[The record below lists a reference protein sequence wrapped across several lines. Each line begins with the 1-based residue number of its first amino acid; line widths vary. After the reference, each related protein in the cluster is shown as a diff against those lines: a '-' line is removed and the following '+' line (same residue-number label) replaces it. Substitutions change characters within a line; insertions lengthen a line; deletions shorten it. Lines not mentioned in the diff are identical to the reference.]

1 MLDRTAA
8 LLLVPL
14 LASCTVGPRY
24 DEPETPMPARF
35 DQSTAEATAATAGQ
49 GLWTG
54 FGSTELDELIARA
67 LEANTTIAQANAR
80 LAENRALSGLSVYY
94 WFPTVTA
101 SGDRQRSQFSSDEP
115 FAPPGGFNSDV
126 YRAGFDASWEID
138 LFGSLRNESQAQD
151 RRAEAD
157 AAALADAQL
166 TIVAETAQAWFALIG
181 ARERLVLQRR
191 QLANLQENVRILD
204 ARVEAGDSNALDLA
218 QAEAEMRGVAA
229 AVPQAE
235 ADLVREEQRLAVLT
249 AWPIATLREQLAP
262 ATAMPELPALVATG
276 TPEDWLKRRPDIR
289 AAERLLAA
297 SYSDV
302 GDEIAEYF
310 PKVTLLGSFGWT
322 AASTSQIG
330 EPEAE
335 RWYYGP
341 SITWS
346 FLDFGRV
353 RQRVK
358 AAEARRD
365 GAIAAYQ
372 ETVLT
377 ALEETENALAG
388 FRAANQSEHELR
400 LGAAAAGD
408 AARLAHL
415 RYEAGASD
423 YLAVLIAER
432 QQINLEN
439 QHVQFETRRA
449 TSLAALYKAL
459 AGPP

>member
-330 EPEAE
+330 EREAE

>member
-1 MLDRTAA
+1 MRDRAVA
-8 LLLVPL
+8 LLAPALLV
-14 LASCTVGPRY
+14 ACTVGPRY
-24 DEPETPMPARF
+24 LEPAPRMAVQF
-35 DQSTAEATAATAGQ
+35 DQAMADATSQ
-49 GLWTG
+49 PVVNGLWAG
-54 FGSTELDELIARA
+54 FGSAELDALIARA

-80 LAENRALSGLSVYY
+80 LAENRAISGTSIYY

-101 SGDRQRSQFSSDEP
+101 VADRQRSQFSSDDP
-115 FAPPGGFNSDV
+115 FAPPGGFTSDV
-126 YRAGFDASWEID
+126 YRAGFDATWEID
-138 LFGSLRNESQAQD
+138 LFGSLRNEFRSQD
-151 RRAEAD
+151 RRTEAD

-166 TIVAETAQAWFALIG
+166 TIVAETAQAWFAMLG
-181 ARERLVLQRR
+181 ARERLALQRR
-191 QLANLQENVRILD
+191 QHANLEENVRILE
-204 ARVEAGDSNALDLA
+204 ARVRAGSSSALDLA
-218 QAEAEMRGVAA
+218 QAEADMRSAAA

-235 ADLVREEQRLAVLT
+235 ADLVREEQRLALLT
-249 AWPIATLREQLAP
+249 AWPISELREHLSAESKLP
-262 ATAMPELPALVATG
+262 PLPALVATG

-297 SYSDV
+297 SYSDI
-302 GDEIAEYF
+302 GDEIADFF

-322 AASTSQIG
+322 AESEDQLGARST
-330 EPEAE
+330 E

-346 FLDFGRV
+346 ILDFGRT

-358 AAEARRD
+358 AAKARRD

-388 FRAANQSEHELR
+388 FRAANQSEHELQ
-400 LGAAAAGD
+400 LGAAAAGE
-408 AARLAHL
+408 AARLARL
-415 RYEAGASD
+415 RYDTGASD

-432 QQINLEN
+432 QQIILEDR
-439 QHVQFETRRA
+439 HVQSETRRA

-459 AGPP
+459 AGAP

>member
-1 MLDRTAA
+1 MHKSCTA
-8 LLLVPL
+8 LLLPL
-14 LASCTVGPRY
+14 LLAACTVGPRY
-24 DEPETPMPARF
+24 DEPETPIPGRF
-35 DQSTAEATAATAGQ
+35 DQATAETTAEPAGS
-49 GLWTG
+49 GLWSG
-54 FGSTELDELIARA
+54 FGGPELDGLIARA

-101 SGDRQRSQFSSDEP
+101 AADRQRSQFSTDDP
-115 FAPPGGFNSDV
+115 FAPPGGFTSDI
-126 YRAGFDASWEID
+126 YRAGFDATWEID
-138 LFGSLRNESQAQD
+138 LFGSLRNENRAQD
-151 RRAEAD
+151 RRVEAG

-166 TIVAETAQAWFALIG
+166 SIVAETAQAWFAMIG
-181 ARERLVLQRR
+181 ARARLALQRR
-191 QLANLQENVRILD
+191 QLANLRENVRILD
-204 ARVEAGDSNALDLA
+204 ARVRAGTTSALDLA
-218 QAEAEMRGVAA
+218 QAEAEMRSVAA
-229 AVPQAE
+229 SVPQAE

-249 AWPIATLREQLAP
+249 AWPIATLREHLSP
-262 ATAMPELPALVATG
+262 TTTLPELPALVETG

-289 AAERLLAA
+289 EAERLLAA
-297 SYSDV
+297 SYADV

-322 AASTSQIG
+322 SEDEELIG
-330 EPEAE
+330 EQQAE
-335 RWYYGP
+335 RWFYGP

-365 GAIAAYQ
+365 GAIAAFQ

-388 FRAANQSEHELR
+388 FRAANQSEYELQ
-400 LGAAAAGD
+400 LGAAAASE
-408 AARLAHL
+408 AARLART
-415 RYEAGASD
+415 RYTVGASD
-423 YLAVLIAER
+423 YLAVLVAER
-432 QQINLEN
+432 QQINLED
-439 QHVQFETRRA
+439 QHVQSQTRRA

-459 AGPP
+459 AGAP

>member
-1 MLDRTAA
+1 MRNRAA
-8 LLLVPL
+8 LALAPAL
-14 LASCTVGPRY
+14 LAACTVGPHY
-24 DEPETPMPARF
+24 EAPATAIPARF
-35 DQSTAEATAATAGQ
+35 DQATAEATAEPAGS
-49 GLWTG
+49 GLWAG
-54 FGSTELDELIARA
+54 FGSMELDGLIARA

-80 LAENRALSGLSVYY
+80 LAENRAISGISVYY

-101 SGDRQRSQFSSDEP
+101 NADRQRSQFSSDEP
-115 FAPPGGFNSDV
+115 FAPPGGFTSDV
-126 YRAGFDASWEID
+126 YRAGFDATWEID
-138 LFGSLRNESQAQD
+138 LFGSLRNEFRAQD
-151 RRAEAD
+151 SRTEAD

-166 TIVAETAQAWFALIG
+166 TIVAETAQAWFAMIG
-181 ARERLVLQRR
+181 ARERLALQRR
-191 QLANLQENVRILD
+191 QLANLQENVRILA
-204 ARVEAGDSNALDLA
+204 ARVEAGSSNARDLA
-218 QAEAEMRGVAA
+218 QAEAEMRSIAA

-235 ADLVREEQRLAVLT
+235 AELVREEQRLAVLT
-249 AWPIATLREQLAP
+249 AWPIATLREHLAP
-262 ATAMPELPALVATG
+262 QAKLPPLPALVATG

-289 AAERLLAA
+289 AAERRLAA
-297 SYSDV
+297 SYADI

-322 AASTSQIG
+322 AESTSQIG
-330 EPEAE
+330 EQEAE
-335 RWYYGP
+335 RWFYGP

-346 FLDFGRV
+346 ILDFGRT

-365 GAIAAYQ
+365 GAIAAYL
-372 ETVLT
+372 EAVLT

-388 FRAANQSEHELR
+388 FRAANQSEDELR
-400 LGAAAAGD
+400 QGATAARE

-415 RYEAGASD
+415 RYETGASD
-423 YLAVLIAER
+423 YLAVLVAER

-439 QHVQFETRRA
+439 QHVESETRRA

>member
-346 FLDFGRV
+346 FLDFGRI

-365 GAIAAYQ
+365 GVIAAYQ

>member
-1 MLDRTAA
+1 M
-8 LLLVPL
+8 
-14 LASCTVGPRY
+14 
-24 DEPETPMPARF
+24 
-35 DQSTAEATAATAGQ
+35 
-49 GLWTG
+49 
-54 FGSTELDELIARA
+54 
-67 LEANTTIAQANAR
+67 
-80 LAENRALSGLSVYY
+80 
-94 WFPTVTA
+94 
-101 SGDRQRSQFSSDEP
+101 
-115 FAPPGGFNSDV
+115 
-126 YRAGFDASWEID
+126 
-138 LFGSLRNESQAQD
+138 
-151 RRAEAD
+151 
-157 AAALADAQL
+157 
-166 TIVAETAQAWFALIG
+166 IG
-181 ARERLVLQRR
+181 ARERLALQR
-191 QLANLQENVRILD
+191 QQHANLQENVRILN

-218 QAEAEMRGVAA
+218 QAEAEMRSVAA

-249 AWPIATLREQLAP
+249 AWPIATLREQLSP
-262 ATAMPELPALVATG
+262 ATKLPELPALVATG

-322 AASTSQIG
+322 AESTTQIG
-330 EPEAE
+330 EREAE

-400 LGAAAAGD
+400 LGAAAARE
-408 AARLAHL
+408 AARLAHM
-415 RYEAGASD
+415 RYEVGASD
-423 YLAVLIAER
+423 YLAVLVAER

-439 QHVQFETRRA
+439 QHVESETRRA

-459 AGPP
+459 AGAP

>member
-1 MLDRTAA
+1 MRNRAA
-8 LLLVPL
+8 LALAPAL
-14 LASCTVGPRY
+14 LAACTVGPHY
-24 DEPETPMPARF
+24 EAPATAIPARF
-35 DQSTAEATAATAGQ
+35 DQATAEATAEPAGS
-49 GLWTG
+49 GLWAG
-54 FGSTELDELIARA
+54 FGSMELDGLIARA

-80 LAENRALSGLSVYY
+80 LAENRAISGISVYY

-101 SGDRQRSQFSSDEP
+101 NADRQRSQFSSDEP
-115 FAPPGGFNSDV
+115 FAPPGGFTSDV
-126 YRAGFDASWEID
+126 YRAGFDATWEID
-138 LFGSLRNESQAQD
+138 LFGSLRNEFRAQD
-151 RRAEAD
+151 SRTEAD

-166 TIVAETAQAWFALIG
+166 TIVAETAQAWFAMIG
-181 ARERLVLQRR
+181 ARERLALQRR
-191 QLANLQENVRILD
+191 QLANLQENVRILA
-204 ARVEAGDSNALDLA
+204 ARVEAGSSNALDLA
-218 QAEAEMRGVAA
+218 QAEAEMRSIAA

-235 ADLVREEQRLAVLT
+235 AELVREEQRLAVLT
-249 AWPIATLREQLAP
+249 AWPIATLREHLAP
-262 ATAMPELPALVATG
+262 QAKLPPLPALVATG

-289 AAERLLAA
+289 AAERRLAA
-297 SYSDV
+297 SYADI

-322 AASTSQIG
+322 AESTSQIG
-330 EPEAE
+330 EQEAE
-335 RWYYGP
+335 RWFYGP

-346 FLDFGRV
+346 ILDFGRT

-365 GAIAAYQ
+365 GAIAAYL
-372 ETVLT
+372 EAVLT

-388 FRAANQSEHELR
+388 FRAANQSEDELR
-400 LGAAAAGD
+400 QGATAARE

-415 RYEAGASD
+415 RYETGASD
-423 YLAVLIAER
+423 YLAVLVAER

-439 QHVQFETRRA
+439 QHVESETRRA

>member
-1 MLDRTAA
+1 MRNRGAA
-8 LLLVPL
+8 LLLPFV

-24 DEPETPMPARF
+24 DEPATPMPARF
-35 DQSTAEATAATAGQ
+35 DQATPESTVEPAGR
-49 GLWTG
+49 GLWAG

-67 LEANTTIAQANAR
+67 LEANTTIAQASAR
-80 LAENRALSGLSVYY
+80 LAENRALSGLSAYY

-115 FAPPGGFNSDV
+115 FAPPGGFTSDV

-138 LFGSLRNESQAQD
+138 LFGSLRNENRAQA
-151 RRAEAD
+151 RRTQAD
-157 AAALADAQL
+157 AAALGDAQL

-181 ARERLVLQRR
+181 ARERLALQRR

-204 ARVEAGDSNALDLA
+204 ARVEAGGSSALDLA
-218 QAEAEMRGVAA
+218 QAEAEMRSVAA

-249 AWPIATLREQLAP
+249 AWPIATLREHVSP
-262 ATAMPELPALVATG
+262 ATKLPALPALVATG
-276 TPEDWLKRRPDIR
+276 TPEDWLRRRPDIR
-289 AAERLLAA
+289 AAERRLAA

-322 AASTSQIG
+322 AEASSDIG
-330 EPEAE
+330 DDETE
-335 RWYYGP
+335 RWFYGP
-341 SITWS
+341 SISWS
-346 FLDFGRV
+346 ILDFGRT

-400 LGAAAAGD
+400 LGAAAARE
-408 AARLAHL
+408 AARLARMRH
-415 RYEAGASD
+415 EVGASD
-423 YLAVLIAER
+423 YLAVLVAER
-432 QQINLEN
+432 RQIDLEN
-439 QHVQFETRRA
+439 QHVQSETRRA

-459 AGPP
+459 AGAP

>member
-1 MLDRTAA
+1 MRNALPGIFFALAATA
-8 LLLVPL
+8 
-14 LASCTVGPRY
+14 CTVGPRY
-24 DEPETPMPARF
+24 DEPETPMPAGF
-35 DQSTAEATAATAGQ
+35 DQATAEAAAEPVGND
-49 GLWTG
+49 LWGG
-54 FGSTELDELIARA
+54 FGSSELDALVARA

-80 LAENRALSGLSVYY
+80 LAENRAISGISVYY
-94 WFPTVTA
+94 WFPTVTTVA
-101 SGDRQRSQFSSDEP
+101 DRQRSQFSTDDP
-115 FAPPGGFNSDV
+115 FAPPGGFTSDV

-138 LFGSLRNESQAQD
+138 LFGSLRNEFRSQDSRTA
-151 RRAEAD
+151 AE

-181 ARERLVLQRR
+181 ARERLALQRR

-204 ARVEAGDSNALDLA
+204 ARVRAGSSNALDLA
-218 QAEAEMRGVAA
+218 QAEAEMRSVAA
-229 AVPQAE
+229 SVPQAE

-249 AWPIATLREQLAP
+249 AWPIATLREYLSSE
-262 ATAMPELPALVATG
+262 TKLPELPALVATG
-276 TPEDWLKRRPDIR
+276 TPEDWLRRRPDIR
-289 AAERLLAA
+289 AAEQRLAA
-297 SYSDV
+297 SYSDI

-322 AASTSQIG
+322 AEAGSDIG
-330 EPEAE
+330 KDEAE
-335 RWYYGP
+335 RWFYGP

-346 FLDFGRV
+346 ILDFGRT

-388 FRAANQSEHELR
+388 FRAANQSEHELE
-400 LGAAAAGD
+400 LGAAAARE

-415 RYEAGASD
+415 RFQTGASD
-423 YLAVLIAER
+423 YLAVLVAER
-432 QQINLEN
+432 QQINLED
-439 QHVQFETRRA
+439 QHVQSETRRA

-459 AGPP
+459 AGAP